1 MNQTKG
7 LTMQPRVIIAGTA
20 QNCSDY
26 LSAVLK
32 NIDNISELFSEV
44 GYVFV
49 KNDSTDNTR
58 QLLQEWGGNKTNF
71 HLIDFD
77 GLKNVPART
86 VRLEIARNA
95 YIEAIKYYKN
105 LKDFD
110 YLIVLDMDEVGA
122 YSIETQ
128 AVFDV
133 LQFLE
138 SSPSR
143 AAAFANQK
151 GAYYDMWALRHPTI
165 CPNDVWEEVLNYS
178 TKNKCSDDEA
188 YAQTLAKK
196 IFSLDEI
203 KEPIQV
209 DSAFGGMGIY
219 KMQYVL
225 NNPNPYLGS
234 ITKIISLGDSG
245 TGFVK
250 KQVCEHVHF
259 HAGIKSQAGEMFIIP
274 NLINGVNAGI
284 SHNPS
289 IFRGML
295 NEYF

>member
-1 MNQTKG
+1 
-7 LTMQPRVIIAGTA
+7 MQPRVIIAGTA

-32 NIDNISELFSEV
+32 NIDNISELFSET

-49 KNDSTDNTR
+49 ENDSSDNTR
-58 QLLQEWGGNKTNF
+58 QLLQEWGGNKSNF
-71 HLIDFD
+71 HLINFD
-77 GLKNVPART
+77 GLNRIQART

-95 YIEAIKYYKN
+95 YIEAVKYYEN
-105 LKDFD
+105 LKYFD
-110 YLIVLDMDEVGA
+110 YLVVFDMDEVGA
-122 YSIETQ
+122 YPVETQ
-128 AVFDV
+128 AVHDAIE
-133 LQFLE
+133 FLE
-138 SSPSR
+138 SSPSM

-178 TKNKCSDDEA
+178 TKNNCSDDEA

-196 IFSLDEI
+196 IFSLDELN
-203 KEPIQV
+203 EPIQV

-234 ITKIISLGDSG
+234 KTKIISLGDG
-245 TGFVK
+245 GVGFVK
-250 KQVCEHVHF
+250 GQVCEHVHF
-259 HAGIKSQAGEMFIIP
+259 HAGIKSQGGEMFILP
-274 NLINGVNAGI
+274 TLINGANAGVR
-284 SHNPS
+284 HHPS
-289 IFRGML
+289 IFRGMISEL
-295 NEYF
+295 FA